1 MELNAKKL
9 RFIMAR
15 KEVGVRELAE
25 KAGISAAAVSRYTR
39 GITKPSIK
47 SLGKIA
53 NALDVEVEEIIED
66 EKGNGNGSSPDPAQD
81 RSDPQKGN
89 GYKGFQ
95 RDDQRNRNDDLL

>member
-25 KAGISAAAVSRYTR
+25 KAGISAAVSRYTR

-66 EKGNGNGSSPDPAQD
+66 EKE
-81 RSDPQKGN
+81 KE
-89 GYKGFQ
+89 
-95 RDDQRNRNDDLL
+95 

>member
-1 MELNAKKL
+1 MKLTGGEKMELNAKKL

-66 EKGNGNGSSPDPAQD
+66 EKEKEQTPTDQSSCLLKT
-81 RSDPQKGN
+81 RNPQTES
-89 GYKGFQ
+89 
-95 RDDQRNRNDDLL
+95 LCS

>member
-1 MELNAKKL
+1 MKLTGGEKMELNAKKL

-39 GITKPSIK
+39 GITQPSIK

-66 EKGNGNGSSPDPAQD
+66 EKE
-81 RSDPQKGN
+81 KE
-89 GYKGFQ
+89 
-95 RDDQRNRNDDLL
+95 

>member
-1 MELNAKKL
+1 MKLTRGEKMELNAKKL

-66 EKGNGNGSSPDPAQD
+66 EKE
-81 RSDPQKGN
+81 KE
-89 GYKGFQ
+89 
-95 RDDQRNRNDDLL
+95 